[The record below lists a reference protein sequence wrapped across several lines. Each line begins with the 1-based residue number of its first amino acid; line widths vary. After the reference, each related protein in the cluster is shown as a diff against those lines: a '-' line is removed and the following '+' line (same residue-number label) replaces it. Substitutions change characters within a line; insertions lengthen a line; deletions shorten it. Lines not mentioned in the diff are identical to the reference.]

1 MKAIIILPTFNEAEN
16 LPKIIDAILAIQAP
30 KFNLLIVDDDSP
42 DGTGGIADQAA
53 AQHPD
58 RIDVLHRTNRRG
70 LASAYIEGF
79 QIALQNGADFIGQMD
94 SDFSHDPAVLPEMYA
109 ALENADIAI
118 GSRYTAG
125 GSVDVEWPI
134 WRKFL
139 SAFGNFYARTIL
151 NLPTK
156 DITTGYRLWRRETL
170 AAMPLDEIVSSG
182 YIFLVEMV
190 YVAHKL
196 GYQIAEVPIYFAD
209 RKWGES
215 KMNIKIQLEA
225 AVRVWQAKFTHRK
238 LGNNSS

>member
-16 LPKIIDAILAIQAP
+16 LPKIVDAIFAHENPQ
-30 KFNLLIVDDDSP
+30 FNLLIVDDDSP
-42 DGTGGIADQAA
+42 DGTGKIADQAA
-53 AQHPD
+53 AQYPG
-58 RIDVLHRTNRRG
+58 RIEVLHRTNRRG

-79 QIALQNGADFIGQMD
+79 KIALDNGADVIGQMD
-94 SDFSHDPAVLPEMYA
+94 SDFSHNPDKLLEMLA
-109 ALENADIAI
+109 ALEHADIAI

-125 GSVDVEWPI
+125 GSVDVDWPI

-151 NLPTK
+151 RLPTK
-156 DITTGYRLWRRETL
+156 DITTGFRMWRRETL
-170 AAMPLDEIVSSG
+170 AAMPLDQIVSSG

-196 GYQIAEVPIYFAD
+196 GYSIAEVPIYFAD

-225 AVRVWQAKFTHRK
+225 AVRVWQAKFTHRN
-238 LGNNSS
+238 LGK